1 MRKDFLD
8 VCPEKFSYILKA
20 IVPPDN
26 LSYQKRS
33 FEHPTDVRF
42 LLTQWD
48 AYVNSIL
55 HYVKTIFVLIITN
68 NASSQVHD
76 CTSQEAAGVVCSSC
90 RCGLEGSRRIVG
102 GVESTVSCFHFS
114 ECDRFVTI
122 CHTTPLVR
130 VGNIRGLQHSTFTQ
144 RTEPIQAGFVTII
157 WFSKHHILDLRLSLS

>member
-1 MRKDFLD
+1 M
-8 VCPEKFSYILKA
+8 SYIFWKLLIWWLIWA
-20 IVPPDN
+20 IKQLF
-26 LSYQKRS
+26 LSILRGV
-33 FEHPTDVRF
+33 TF

-55 HYVKTIFVLIITN
+55 HYVITIFVLIITN

-157 WFSKHHILDLRLSLS
+157 WFSKHHILDLRVSLS

>member
-1 MRKDFLD
+1 M
-8 VCPEKFSYILKA
+8 
-20 IVPPDN
+20 
-26 LSYQKRS
+26 
-33 FEHPTDVRF
+33 
-42 LLTQWD
+42 LTQWD

-55 HYVKTIFVLIITN
+55 HCVITIFVLIITN
-68 NASSQVHD
+68 NALSQVHD

-157 WFSKHHILDLRLSLS
+157 WFSKHHILDLLLSLSFIFNVADAARWVCWHSDILQLGSHCCSLCRVSCKDQLNLV